1 MRRVVSLCLPY
12 LATDLQRRRGKLPA
26 GPLVTARH
34 DGRQLVIGATDAASV
49 WLGLR
54 PGLPIGQAQ
63 ARVPG
68 LVVVPATPDAD
79 AASLRRIARLCL
91 RYAPLTAPDGSDG
104 VAIDATGSAHLFG
117 GERRMITALVG
128 RFTAEGL
135 EARHPQWERLLAL
148 LEEAQGMLL
157 ELIPENA
164 GEGKQLRA
172 SVLEKLDM
180 VRSKHRCCDSRR
192 FCTSSDFSSQ
202 HACS

>member
-1 MRRVVSLCLPY
+1 MAQEMLAEPASHHVSAPFAVTSPAVPC
-12 LATDLQRRRGKLPA
+12 RGIQQIA
-26 GPLVTARH
+26 E
-34 DGRQLVIGATDAASV
+34 
-49 WLGLR
+49 
-54 PGLPIGQAQ
+54 QALWD
-63 ARVPG
+63 V
-68 LVVVPATPDAD
+68 L
-79 AASLRRIARLCL
+79 
-91 RYAPLTAPDGSDG
+91 
-104 VAIDATGSAHLFG
+104 
-117 GERRMITALVG
+117 
-128 RFTAEGL
+128 AEGL